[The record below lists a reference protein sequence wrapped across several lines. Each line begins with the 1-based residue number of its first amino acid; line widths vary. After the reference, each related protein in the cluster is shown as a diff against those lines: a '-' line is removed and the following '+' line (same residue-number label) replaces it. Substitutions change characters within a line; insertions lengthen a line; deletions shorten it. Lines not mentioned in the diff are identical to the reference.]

1 MNNYRF
7 LAVSFITTALLS
19 SCVTSEKWIEDDVYS
34 LKEASLPINTDVNED
49 TDYNAYVFQKHNS
62 DNKIIYA
69 NNTNQQ
75 DFNLFDGFNRMNLLR
90 FGLCINNYNR
100 LNQFNSPFLGANGQ
114 VYYSL
119 YSSNAFGN
127 GIFFNNGY
135 GFVNL
140 NNNWGS
146 TSDWASNNTNNNG
159 NYAFTNTTLNGPRGS
174 ISGMGGITSRS
185 KNTLKSSTIGNP
197 VTVGKVR
204 SNNMPVAAIPRPAK
218 MPSIPV
224 SAGRVANGGN
234 VSFPTVGGVIRT
246 ASRTATTVTTS
257 PRVGNGG
264 GISVG
269 RTSGGGG
276 VISGGVKTVGRH

>member
-7 LAVSFITTALLS
+7 LAVFSISTVLLS

-49 TDYNAYVFQKHNS
+49 TDYNAYIFQKHNS
-62 DNKIIYA
+62 ENKVVYA

-75 DFNLFDGFNRMNLLR
+75 QLFFNNGFNRMNLLR
-90 FGLCINNYNR
+90 FGLYINNYNR

-119 YSSNAFGN
+119 YGNNSFGN
-127 GIFFNNGY
+127 GIFFNNGFGY
-135 GFVNL
+135 VGL

-146 TSDWASNNTNNNG
+146 ATNWASNNSNYNG
-159 NYAFTNTTLNGPRGS
+159 NNAFTNTSLNGPRGS
-174 ISGMGGITSRS
+174 ISGMGGLTSRS
-185 KNTLKSSTIGNP
+185 KNTLKSTSISSP
-197 VTVGKVR
+197 ATVGPVR
-204 SNNMPVAAIPRPAK
+204 SHNMPVAAIPRPAK
-218 MPSIPV
+218 TPAVPV
-224 SAGRVANGGN
+224 SVGRVANGGA
-234 VSFPTVGGVIRT
+234 VGRPTVGGVIRT
-246 ASRTATTVTTS
+246 AARTATTVTTA

-269 RTSGGGG
+269 RSSGGGG

>member
-7 LAVSFITTALLS
+7 LAVSFITSALLS

-34 LKEASLPINTDVNED
+34 LKEASLPLNTDVNED
-49 TDYNAYVFQKHNS
+49 TDYNAYVYQKHNS

-75 DFNLFDGFNRMNLLR
+75 GFDEFNGFNRLNMLQI
-90 FGLCINNYNR
+90 GLYLNNFNR
-100 LNQFNSPFLGANGQ
+100 LNQFNTPFLGANGQ

-119 YSSNAFGN
+119 YSSNSFGN
-127 GIFFNNGY
+127 GIFFNNGFGY
-135 GFVNL
+135 FAV
-140 NNNWGS
+140 NNNCGS
-146 TSDWASNNTNNNG
+146 STNWVANNSNYNG

-174 ISGMGGITSRS
+174 ISGMGGNTSRS
-185 KNTLKSSTIGNP
+185 KNTLKSTPIGNP
-197 VTVGKVR
+197 ITIGQVR
-204 SNNMPVAAIPRPAK
+204 THNMPVAAIPRPAK

-224 SAGRVANGGN
+224 TTGRVASGSAGN
-234 VSFPTVGGVIRT
+234 RPTVGGVMRT
-246 ASRTATTVTTS
+246 AARTATTVTTA

-269 RTSGGGG
+269 RSSGGGG
-276 VISGGVKTVGRH
+276 SLSGGVKTVGRH

>member
-7 LAVSFITTALLS
+7 LAVSFITTALLT

-34 LKEASLPINTDVNED
+34 LREASLPLNTDVNED

-62 DNKIIYA
+62 DNKTVYA

-75 DFNLFDGFNRMNLLR
+75 EFDFFNGFNRLNLLR
-90 FGLCINNYNR
+90 FSMSLNNCNR
-100 LNQFNSPFLGANGQ
+100 LNMFNTPFLGANGQ

-119 YSSNAFGN
+119 YSSNSFGN
-127 GIFFNNGY
+127 GIFFNNGFGY
-135 GFVNL
+135 FAV

-146 TSDWASNNTNNNG
+146 ATNWASNNANYTG

-185 KNTLKSSTIGNP
+185 KNSLKSTTNGNP
-197 VTVGKVR
+197 VTVGKMR
-204 SNNMPVAAIPRPAK
+204 THNMPVATIPRPAK

-224 SAGRVANGGN
+224 SAGRVANGGT
-234 VSFPTVGGVIRT
+234 VSRPSVGGVIR
-246 ASRTATTVTTS
+246 AAGRTATTVTTA

-269 RTSGGGG
+269 RSSGGGG
-276 VISGGVKTVGRH
+276 AISGGVKTVGRH

>member
-1 MNNYRF
+1 
-7 LAVSFITTALLS
+7 
-19 SCVTSEKWIEDDVYS
+19 
-34 LKEASLPINTDVNED
+34 
-49 TDYNAYVFQKHNS
+49 
-62 DNKIIYA
+62 
-69 NNTNQQ
+69 
-75 DFNLFDGFNRMNLLR
+75 
-90 FGLCINNYNR
+90 
-100 LNQFNSPFLGANGQ
+100 

-119 YSSNAFGN
+119 YGNNSFGN
-127 GIFFNNGY
+127 GIFFNNGIGY
-135 GFVNL
+135 VGL

-146 TSDWASNNTNNNG
+146 ATNWASNNANYTG

-197 VTVGKVR
+197 VTVGKMR
-204 SNNMPVAAIPRPAK
+204 TQNMPVAAIPRPAK

-224 SAGRVANGGN
+224 SAGRVANGGT
-234 VSFPTVGGVIRT
+234 VSRPSVGGVIR
-246 ASRTATTVTTS
+246 AAGRTATTVTTA

-276 VISGGVKTVGRH
+276 AISGGVKTVGRH